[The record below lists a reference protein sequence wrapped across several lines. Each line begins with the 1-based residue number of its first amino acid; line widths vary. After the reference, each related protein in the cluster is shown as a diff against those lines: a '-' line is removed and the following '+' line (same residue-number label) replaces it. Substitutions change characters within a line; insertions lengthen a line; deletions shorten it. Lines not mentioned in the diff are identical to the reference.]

1 MFEFGAGFGAGDD
14 KQVKERLLQ
23 MSHGLGEMKDFL
35 SADVCS
41 STQCHLNFNP
51 WDWAAVDPTHGA
63 GREAESVWLLR
74 MLSGKKYH
82 CLGFLEKPPGGR
94 GSCLLRVMAHV
105 ARRGDGFGFPRTA
118 TSSEP
123 SPPILS
129 SLFSPPSIKPRRP

>member
-82 CLGFLEKPPGGR
+82 CLSGVPRKATWRQGKLLVTCYGSRSQKRGWIWFPKNSHFL
-94 GSCLLRVMAHV
+94 
-105 ARRGDGFGFPRTA
+105 
-118 TSSEP
+118 
-123 SPPILS
+123 
-129 SLFSPPSIKPRRP
+129 